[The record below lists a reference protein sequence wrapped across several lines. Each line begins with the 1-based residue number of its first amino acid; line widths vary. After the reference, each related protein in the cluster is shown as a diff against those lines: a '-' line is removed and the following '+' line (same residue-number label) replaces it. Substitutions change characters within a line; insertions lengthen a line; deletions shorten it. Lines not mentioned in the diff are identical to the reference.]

1 LSSSGCCCQHLYTF
15 WLLNFGAAV
24 VVLSACSVAVTLF
37 LCTIQLILDISTN
50 VGTVFAAASVFAFD
64 SPYHSSKAA
73 GCCCFMPMLLMN
85 SND

>member
-50 VGTVFAAASVFAFD
+50 VGTVFAAASAFAFAFFL
-64 SPYHSSKAA
+64 SLFKS
-73 GCCCFMPMLLMN
+73 CWLLLFHA
-85 SND
+85 DVVDE